1 MKKKP
6 NLMSAQQRLDAIL
19 DRMIEGRSPT
29 GREMAFMDAYSQ
41 GNEHIANDLLCVAEG
56 STFMSDD
63 GQFWFRSVEVDR
75 QEDCDI
81 ISGVIGIAD
90 PLTLNTKEAHGR
102 ILVFRSTHLA
112 IDFTLGGK
120 EIMDAI
126 PGREGLLDDFV
137 EEIYNELALHK

>member
-1 MKKKP
+1 MIKKT
-6 NLMSAQQRLDAIL
+6 NLMSAQERLDAIL
-19 DRMIEGRSPT
+19 DRMIGGRRLT
-29 GREMAFMDAYSQ
+29 RGELAFMDAYSQ
-41 GNEHIANDLLCVAEG
+41 GSEHVANDLLCVGEG
-56 STFMSDD
+56 TTFMSDD
-63 GQFWFRSVEVDR
+63 GQFWFRPSEVDK

-90 PLTLNTKEAHGR
+90 PLTRTSTEAHGR
-102 ILVFRSTHLA
+102 ILVFRNTHLA